1 MKLGEKMKKNLTLMT
16 KTVGFF
22 GVFIL
27 TIMPIANAMHIM
39 EGYLSPKWCI
49 TWGVL
54 VLPFL
59 IKGVLEVKK
68 IVSEEQRT
76 KLLFAM
82 AGAFVFILSALKLPS
97 FTGTSSHPTGVGL
110 SAILFGPFVTVALG
124 VIVLLFQALL
134 LAHGGI
140 STLGANSF
148 SMAVMGPLMA
158 YGIYKLLNK
167 FKISQNIS
175 IFLSATIGDLF
186 TYCITAIQLGID
198 HPLEHGGTFA
208 SIERYLGVFA
218 ITQIPIAIAEG
229 ILTVLIFNVI
239 AKYSS
244 KELKKLGVLR
254 NDDRVNL

>member
-1 MKLGEKMKKNLTLMT
+1 MKLGESMKKNATLSV
-16 KTVGFF
+16 KIIAFLGVLIFTV
-22 GVFIL
+22 
-27 TIMPIANAMHIM
+27 MPVANAMHIM

-49 TWGVL
+49 IWGIL

-59 IKGVLEVKK
+59 IKGSLNVKK
-68 IVSEEQRT
+68 VVSDDQRI

-82 AGAFVFILSALKLPS
+82 AGAFIFILSALKLPS
-97 FTGTSSHPTGVGL
+97 FTGTSSHPTGIGL
-110 SAILFGPFVTVALG
+110 STILFGPAITTVLG

-148 SMAVMGPLMA
+148 AMAVMGPLMA
-158 YGIYKLLNK
+158 YGVYKILQ
-167 FKISQNIS
+167 KIKIPQNIN
-175 IFLSATIGDLF
+175 IFFSATVGDLF

-198 HPLEHGGTFA
+198 HPLEYDGIFA

-244 KELKKLGVLR
+244 KELGKLGIL
-254 NDDRVNL
+254 NNSEEAEL